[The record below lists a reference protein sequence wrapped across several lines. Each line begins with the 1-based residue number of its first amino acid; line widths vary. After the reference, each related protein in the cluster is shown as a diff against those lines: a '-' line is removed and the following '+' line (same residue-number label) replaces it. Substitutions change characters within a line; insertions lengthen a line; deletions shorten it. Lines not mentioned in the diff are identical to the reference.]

1 VDDDP
6 SLRQA
11 IARLLRSVGLS
22 VEVFGSA
29 RELLQQ
35 KIPEAAAC
43 LVLDVR
49 LPGLSGLDFQL
60 ELAKSGAQIPIVFIT
75 GYGDV
80 PMCVKAMKA
89 GATDFLPKP
98 FRDQEML
105 DAVNRAIAR
114 DRERRDADAAS
125 IALRTLF
132 EELTPRQR
140 EIMGLVTRG
149 YLNKQIAGELG
160 LSLIT
165 VKIHRG
171 HLMRKMRA
179 RSLADLVRMAD
190 LLGLPVGRIK
200 A

>member
-1 VDDDP
+1 MITLGNSPASSAKAGNVLAAGQTGGADPFAPPEMTVVVVDDDP

-11 IARLLRSVGLS
+11 IARLLRSVGLH

-35 KIPEAAAC
+35 TVPESTAC

-60 ELAKSGAQIPIVFIT
+60 ELAKSGANIPIVFIT

-105 DAVNRAIAR
+105 DAVN
-114 DRERRDADAAS
+114 
-125 IALRTLF
+125 
-132 EELTPRQR
+132 
-140 EIMGLVTRG
+140 
-149 YLNKQIAGELG
+149 
-160 LSLIT
+160 
-165 VKIHRG
+165 
-171 HLMRKMRA
+171 
-179 RSLADLVRMAD
+179 
-190 LLGLPVGRIK
+190 
-200 A
+200 